1 MKNIYGNEVREKD
14 IKNIILIAKDLQFY
28 GYNFNYFYENYTNL
42 LTKDDSK
49 NLWNKAM
56 ELNIV

>member
-14 IKNIILIAKDLQFY
+14 IKNTILIAKDLQFY
-28 GYNFNYFYENYTNL
+28 GYNFKYFYENYTNL

-49 NLWNKAM
+49 NLWNKAL